1 MFKRIA
7 MGLAAA
13 SVLAARFFLIFR
25 YRFDSDEP
33 QHMHVAWAWSHG
45 LVQYRDVFDNH
56 MPLFHLVTSPLFAI
70 GGDDPRLLF
79 AARMLMVPLF
89 AISIALV
96 WFIARA
102 VFDQRTAWWA
112 ATLAA
117 ITPPFFLGSLE
128 YRTDDLW
135 IVCWLAALALCVS
148 RISPRRKTVL
158 SGLAIGLAAGVSMK
172 TMLFV
177 AAIAGAG
184 AITALLMRKRGGARS
199 IGDAARWVATFVIS
213 VAIVPVSIAGAFA
226 AAGAWRWFTYG
237 VFRHNVFPFEHAYR
251 LLFAVPL
258 YFLVRTIAFA
268 IARSEGDDATVR
280 RRLFLFLA
288 ASIYVSIL
296 VSFWPMTSDES
307 FLPFYPLAAILAAP
321 MLCRTADRAG
331 ERKHAGW
338 IAGAIRFVPAMVAVA
353 LIVTT
358 IVVAKP
364 WRNDAAAEVQ
374 VVETVLTL
382 TSPDEP
388 VMDLKGESVF
398 RSRPWYFAL
407 EAITNVQLRLGH
419 IRDDIAET
427 LVRSRTHVVVSDSLP
442 RVARRFVEANYVPW
456 GLVRVAGIRIG
467 HIKTRMRF
475 RLAVPGTYIVISSG
489 HSVSATIDGRDAS
502 GGVDLAAGDHY
513 VASFEPIEDAT
524 VIWSGV
530 LRGRG

>member
-1 MFKRIA
+1 MFKRIT

-89 AISIALV
+89 AISIGLV

-112 ATLAA
+112 AALAT

-128 YRTDDLW
+128 YRTDNLW
-135 IVCWLAALALCVS
+135 IVCWLAALAFLVS
-148 RISPRRKTVL
+148 RMSPRRKTVL

-184 AITALLMRKRGGARS
+184 AITALLMRKRGGASS
-199 IGDAARWVATFVIS
+199 IGDAARWVATFVVS
-213 VAIVPVSIAGAFA
+213 VAIIPVSIAGAFA

-237 VFRHNVFPFEHAYR
+237 VFTHNVFPFEHVYR
-251 LLFAVPL
+251 LLLAVPL
-258 YFLVRTIAFA
+258 YFVVRAIALA
-268 IARSEGDDATVR
+268 IARSEGEDATVR

-296 VSFWPMTSDES
+296 ISFWPMTSDES
-307 FLPFYPLAAILAAP
+307 YLPFYPLAAILVAP
-321 MLCRTADRAG
+321 LLCRARD
-331 ERKHAGW
+331 RKHAGW
-338 IAGAIRFVPAMVAVA
+338 TAGATRLLPATVVVA

-374 VVETVLTL
+374 VVETVLSL

-398 RSRPWYFAL
+398 RPRPWYFAL
-407 EAITNVQLRLGH
+407 EAITNVKLRLGH
-419 IRDDIAET
+419 IRDDIAES

-456 GLVRVAGIRIG
+456 GLVRVAGIRLG
-467 HIKTRMRF
+467 RIKTRMHF

-513 VASFEPIEDAT
+513 VASLAPLDDAT